1 MAAEM
6 NRGLAV
12 SAETTRL
19 PSFRATSLS
28 GGSCSFF
35 LTSADWAPAVER
47 PSSQAHPSMMLRK
60 SATSFLLRTLGM
72 QISIAS
78 VSEPCRDHQRGRAA
92 GGLQHKRRRTL
103 IPRGV
108 IELVEDIVD
117 EQLELPVLVDL
128 RLREGIEAPEAR
140 QRCALVCGKQGAS
153 VDLGT
158 IDGLSANLPRIV
170 DLIFAEHAEG
180 LICDI
185 GKRQADVCRVQCKVG
200 RRNQR
205 LRHLRFHQ
213 DQAAEHAPSVGDLA
227 RHLEI
232 HAVDFVSRTGADTGN
247 RADATGWIGTT
258 RNR

>member
-1 MAAEM
+1 MCSGIAAER

-12 SAETTRL
+12 NAETTRG

-92 GGLQHKRRRTL
+92 GCLQHERRRTL
-103 IPRGV
+103 IQRGV
-108 IELVEDIVD
+108 IELVEDVVD

-140 QRCALVCGKQGAS
+140 QRRALVGGQQGAAIH
-153 VDLGT
+153 LGA
-158 IDGLSANLPRIV
+158 IDRLSANLPHV
-170 DLIFAEHAEG
+170 GELIFAEQAEG
-180 LICDI
+180 LVCDV
-185 GKRQADVCRVQCKVG
+185 GQRQADVGAEQCGVG
-200 RRNQR
+200 RGNQR
-205 LRHLRFHQ
+205 LRHLRLHQ
-213 DQAAEHAPSVGDLA
+213 DQTAEYAPFVGYLAGHFEINTLDLISSA
-227 RHLEI
+227 
-232 HAVDFVSRTGADTGN
+232 GGN
-247 RADATGWIGTT
+247 A
-258 RNR
+258 